1 MLKSLFFVLLNRE
14 AVRKNFFK
22 LPAIGQKKKK
32 KEKKKNKEIMP
43 AESGRTPQQ
52 YLFKI

>member
-32 KEKKKNKEIMP
+32 KSEKEKQRNNARRKRANSSAVFI
-43 AESGRTPQQ
+43 
-52 YLFKI
+52 